1 MSDLIQ
7 NKDVSPISASH
18 FYRRFI
24 KDLENND
31 WLITRLGVCLILGI
45 SEHKFHSVIRKMIGF
60 PCPVKKVGKR
70 IYYSMRA
77 IVAFRNNLD
86 KQGSKQ

>member
-18 FYRRFI
+18 FYKRFI
-24 KDLENND
+24 KDEEHND
-31 WLITRLGVCLILGI
+31 WLIHRLGVCLILGI
-45 SEHKFHSVIRKMIGF
+45 AESKFHAVIRKSKDF
-60 PCPVKKVGKR
+60 PKPIKKVGKR

-77 IVAFRNNLD
+77 VVEYKN